1 MRLSPKIQ
9 SVAFATG
16 LSTWLA
22 RRRPARRVIM
32 FHGVDEVEMPAD
44 VFESNLRWL
53 ADRFNIVALGAM
65 VDGVL
70 QGRAPDPRGEL
81 VLTFD
86 DGLRNHFDAA
96 YPVLQR
102 LRLPATYFVCPEL
115 IERRSWIWSQ
125 EARERL
131 KTLSAPLRLE
141 FAQQSLATASADVE
155 ALVQRMKEIP
165 IADRRRA
172 EDELRARTS
181 TFLPSPLQRR
191 RFDPL
196 AWSELERLDP
206 TLITIG
212 SHTLSHPILPTIDD
226 ATLEREV
233 RDSRQL
239 LEQRLGRPVDLFC
252 YPNGAQ
258 DDRVHAAVARHYR
271 AAVTTRYGLV
281 PVTTDA
287 HRMMRIPATPNLPM
301 LAWRMHRPTA

>member
-1 MRLSPKIQ
+1 MRFSRQLHAI
-9 SVAFATG
+9 ALATG
-16 LSTWLA
+16 LSSWLA

-32 FHGVDEVEMPAD
+32 FHGVDEVEMPVDA
-44 VFESNLRWL
+44 FEANLRWL
-53 ADRFNIVALGAM
+53 AARFNIVPLGAM

-70 QGRAPDPRGEL
+70 AGRAPDPRGEL

-86 DGLRNHFDAA
+86 DGLGNHFGAA

-102 LRLPATYFVCPEL
+102 LGLPATFFVCPEL
-115 IERRSWIWSQ
+115 IERGAWIWNQ
-125 EARERL
+125 EARERMKSLSPQVRREFGVQSL
-131 KTLSAPLRLE
+131 KTD
-141 FAQQSLATASADVE
+141 SADVE
-155 ALVQRMKEIP
+155 ALVACMKGLP

-172 EDELRARTS
+172 EDDLRARTPDFAAS
-181 TFLPSPLQRR
+181 ALQRR

-196 AWSELERLDP
+196 TWSEVEQLDQK
-206 TLITIG
+206 LITIG

-226 ATLEREV
+226 AMLEREL

-239 LEQRLGRPVDLFC
+239 LEQRLGRAIDLFC

-281 PVTTDA
+281 PPDTDA
-287 HRMMRIPATPNLPM
+287 HRMVRIPATPSLPT
-301 LAWRMHRPTA
+301 LAWRLHRPLA

>member
-1 MRLSPKIQ
+1 MRFSRQIQ
-9 SVAFATG
+9 SFAFASG

-32 FHGVDEVEMPAD
+32 FHGVDEVEMPAR
-44 VFESNLRWL
+44 VFEHNLRWL
-53 ADRFNIVALGAM
+53 ADRFNIVPLGAM

-86 DGLRNHFDAA
+86 DGLGNHVDTA
-96 YPVLQR
+96 YPILQR
-102 LRLPATYFVCPEL
+102 LGLSATFFVCPEL
-115 IERRSWIWSQ
+115 IERGSWIWNQ

-131 KTLSAPLRLE
+131 KTLGAPERLE
-141 FAQQSLATASADVE
+141 FGQQSLAASTADVE
-155 ALVQRMKEIP
+155 ALVQRMKDVP
-165 IADRRRA
+165 IAERRRA
-172 EDELRARTS
+172 EDDLRSRTP
-181 TFLPSPLQRR
+181 TFAPSPLQRR

-196 AWSELERLDP
+196 TWSDLERLDP
-206 TLITIG
+206 ALITIG
-212 SHTLSHPILPTIDD
+212 SHTLSHPILPSIDD
-226 ATLEREV
+226 DALEREV
-233 RDSRQL
+233 RDSRQQ
-239 LEQRLGRPVDLFC
+239 LERRLGRPVDLFC

-281 PVTTDA
+281 PATTDA
-287 HRMMRIPATPNLPM
+287 HRMVRIPATPSLPM